1 MAAYFPEPSQD
12 LSPARERNWL
22 RERMDSDEIDLLALW
37 STLWRRKWGIFTLV
51 VIVMMLTTLV
61 VYSMT
66 PIYRATATLLF
77 EQQGGRVLSI
87 EQIYGVEGRGQEFIQ
102 TQVELLQSRGLAERI
117 VRQLSLHQH
126 YEFDPAQ
133 QQVSQLDPRVL
144 VGELRAWIVD
154 FDLMRLIPGML
165 PQDLEVTPERV
176 RTEEEIIERVARSL
190 QGRITVEPVRRSN
203 LVRISV
209 DMADRFTAAQVA
221 NALGAGF
228 IESQMEAK
236 MDMSLSAT
244 NWMSDRLGDL
254 RESLRIAEGALQAF
268 RDENDLVDV
277 SGIITVSANELSAIS
292 DRMINARRAR
302 AEAESAY
309 RQVQQMRN
317 QGWERLASVPAVLG
331 DTLVQNFKREEARAQ
346 ARVDELSGRYGPRH
360 PTMQAAQSDLTS
372 ARVSL
377 QTQVEQVV
385 ASIEQNYNLSVANE
399 RALQSAVERNRT
411 QIQDLSRQEFRLR
424 ELQREVETQRSL
436 YNTFLTRLQETSAT
450 VDLETSN
457 ARIVDR
463 ATVPENPVRPRKQ
476 MIILLSG
483 ILAGMGGSGLAL
495 LLVALN
501 NTFRGTEEVEEKL
514 NLPVLGVVPQL
525 NKQTRH
531 DMVNMFLANS
541 DKSFSESIRT
551 IRTGVMLSGVG
562 KQQKILLVTSSVPG
576 EGKSTVATNLAFAL
590 SHMEN
595 VLLIEADMRRPGLSK
610 AMEFTPGTPGL
621 ANLIVGTVGFAEAT
635 HRVEDLDVIIAG
647 MVPPNP
653 LELLSTQLFTDIL
666 SELAEQYDRIVIDSP
681 PVQAVSDALVLA
693 RLSDAVLYVI
703 KGDSTPRAAASRGVG
718 QLLQNGAPLTGV
730 ILNQIDVKRAQKQGY
745 SYGGY
750 YDYYGYSS
758 GASGSEESQA
768 PLRQMKP
775 ASRKT

>member
-1 MAAYFPEPSQD
+1 MAAYFPESSQE
-12 LSPARERNWL
+12 LTPTRERNWL

-37 STLWRRKWGIFTLV
+37 STLWRRKWGILSLV

-87 EQIYGVEGRGQEFIQ
+87 EQIYRMEGGGQEFML

-117 VRQLSLHQH
+117 VRQLNLHQH

-133 QQVSQLDPRVL
+133 QQLSRLDPRAL
-144 VGELRAWIVD
+144 LGELRAWVVD
-154 FDLMRLIPGML
+154 FDLGRLVPGML
-165 PQDLEVTPERV
+165 PEDLEETPEQV
-176 RTEEEIIERVARSL
+176 RTEEEIIERVARNL
-190 QGRITVEPVRRSN
+190 QSRITVELVRRSS

-221 NALGAGF
+221 NALATGF
-228 IESQMEAK
+228 IENQMEAR

-254 RESLRIAEGALQAF
+254 RDSLRLAEGALQTF

-302 AEAESAY
+302 AEAESAF

-331 DTLVQNFKREEARAQ
+331 DSLVQNFKREEARAQ

-385 ASIEQNYNLSVANE
+385 ASIEQNYNLAVANE

-424 ELQREVETQRSL
+424 ELQREVDTQRSL

-457 ARIVDR
+457 ARVVDR
-463 ATVPENPVRPRKQ
+463 ATVPESPVRPRKQ

-483 ILAGMGGSGLAL
+483 ILAGMGGSGLVL

-501 NTFRGTEEVEEKL
+501 NTFRGTEEIEEKL

-531 DMVNMFLANS
+531 DMVNMFIANA

-562 KQQKILLVTSSVPG
+562 KRQKILLVTSSVPG

-595 VLLIEADMRRPGLSK
+595 VLLIESDMRRPGLSK

-653 LELLSTQLFTDIL
+653 LELLSTQRFADIL
-666 SELAEQYDRIVIDSP
+666 AELSEQYDRIVIDSP

-693 RLSDAVLYVI
+693 QLANAVLYVI
-703 KGDSTPRAAASRGVG
+703 KGDSTPRAAAIRGVG
-718 QLLQNGAPLTGV
+718 QLLQSGAPLTGV

-758 GASGSEESQA
+758 GAQATGEGKGSA
-768 PLRQMKP
+768 
-775 ASRKT
+775 